1 MHNSSYCHAYRALS
15 RLSRVRCQTL
25 APLSSTLSCKKCRC
39 TSPAVAPDPLRTE
52 KKKDNKRRVCCLIF
66 SERIQS
72 LRLSISSQL
81 AFDRIE
87 QARETAN
94 FAARTFRWNDALGS
108 GFVQFRHRVLQRLGK
123 TFGIACHGFA
133 EIANGMFNFGTTSTI
148 ALGAHGGL
156 TNAFHG

>member
-1 MHNSSYCHAYRALS
+1 MPNDCAVVVDIILREMPMRQPSSSARY
-15 RLSRVRCQTL
+15 
-25 APLSSTLSCKKCRC
+25 
-39 TSPAVAPDPLRTE
+39 PAHR

-66 SERIQS
+66 AERIQS

-94 FAARTFRWNDALGS
+94 FAARTFRGNDALGS

-148 ALGAHGGL
+148 ALGARGGL

>member
-1 MHNSSYCHAYRALS
+1 MPNACAAVVDIILQEMPMHQPS
-15 RLSRVRCQTL
+15 RSAR
-25 APLSSTLSCKKCRC
+25 
-39 TSPAVAPDPLRTE
+39 SPAHR

-94 FAARTFRWNDALGS
+94 FAARTFSWNNALGS

>member
-15 RLSRVRCQTL
+15 RLSRVRCQTI
-25 APLSSTLSCKKCRC
+25 APLSSTSSCEKCRC
-39 TSPAVAPDPLRTE
+39 ASPAVAPDTLRTE
-52 KKKDNKRRVCCLIF
+52 KKDNKRRVCCLIF
-66 SERIQS
+66 AERIQS

-94 FAARTFRWNDALGS
+94 FAARTFCRNDALGS

-148 ALGAHGGL
+148 ALGARGGL